1 MRKFQDA
8 YKMLDAAAATGA
20 GLAMSVADFRDFVLQ
35 IATANSAAFTLKV
48 QGSLQTTQPTWG
60 SAQSPTNQ
68 WTYLQCIDLADQSVV
83 NGGTGIVATGTDIN
97 RQLEVNVNG
106 QQWINVIITAY
117 SAGNITALGMPFDSN
132 E

>member
-1 MRKFQDA
+1 
-8 YKMLDAAAATGA
+8 MLDAAAATGA